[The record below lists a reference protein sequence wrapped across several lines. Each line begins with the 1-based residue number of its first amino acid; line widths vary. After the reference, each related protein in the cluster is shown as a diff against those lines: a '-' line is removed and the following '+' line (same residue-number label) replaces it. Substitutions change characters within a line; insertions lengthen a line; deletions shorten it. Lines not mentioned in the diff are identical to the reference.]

1 MEIVVRLLRWAFADW
16 KINKKLMKI
25 ERRKNQKSEKFFPFW
40 LFDMKDRKAFEWKCC
55 AKWAQKSHEHHVRCG
70 TTKSVRRLAT
80 QKFQIK
86 SNITACVLRVTQP
99 GGEKSGNLRWG
110 CVKIRL
116 AMKLY
121 TTSSLWVEWGKHFVV
136 GRVGYSMKFA
146 VVSPAFHLPS
156 TWKRERNLLEEPWPV
171 PKILSPCIPSSV
183 FSSEKKLKLYCKR
196 LFHPSVYFGMFI
208 EVVCRQI
215 GGRVAF
221 SPSACA
227 LLTHRSL

>member
-40 LFDMKDRKAFEWKCC
+40 LFDMKDGKAFEWKCC

-70 TTKSVRRLAT
+70 TTQSVRRLAT
-80 QKFQIK
+80 QKFQIE

-121 TTSSLWVEWGKHFVV
+121 TTSTVWVEWGKYFVV
-136 GRVGYSMKFA
+136 GRVEYSMKFA
-146 VVSPAFHLPS
+146 VVSPAFHLHPLGRGKGIC
-156 TWKRERNLLEEPWPV
+156 WKNHDQYQKSFPHASLPACFPA
-171 PKILSPCIPSSV
+171 K
-183 FSSEKKLKLYCKR
+183 KKLKLYCKR